1 MNDRRIKRMER
12 QHERNKQPPF
22 NVVSLMDIF
31 TILVFFLLVNTN
43 EITPLPNPK
52 GIEMPES
59 ISEVSP
65 KESVVVM
72 LSNKAVRLQGV
83 APLTSPLR
91 HVAVA
96 SRVTLA
102 PPMGFHFIF
111 NF

>member
-1 MNDRRIKRMER
+1 MNDRRLKRMER
-12 QHERNKQPPF
+12 QHARNKKVPF

-65 KESVVVM
+65 KESVVI
-72 LSNKAVRLQGV
+72 SDCDDVRL
-83 APLTSPLR
+83 SPNRWLLEFSQIN
-91 HVAVA
+91 AE
-96 SRVTLA
+96 LA
-102 PPMGFHFIF
+102 T
-111 NF
+111 NFCIVVDIA